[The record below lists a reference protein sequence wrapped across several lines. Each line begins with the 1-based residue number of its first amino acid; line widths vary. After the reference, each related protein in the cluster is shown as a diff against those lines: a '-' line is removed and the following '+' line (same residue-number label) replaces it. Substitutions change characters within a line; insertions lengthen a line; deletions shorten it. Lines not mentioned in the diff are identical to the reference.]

1 VYRRSAAV
9 DEPEPALGELAAE
22 RLRCVAIDRAC
33 TLPEPQKTQIPRSDC
48 LGQDDPEEAALPLL
62 RFELDAAPV
71 RLDRPACD
79 GEA

>member
-1 VYRRSAAV
+1 MIGLILRHGCLRLYELHRHTVTW
-9 DEPEPALGELAAE
+9 PASRGRDKGPDD
-22 RLRCVAIDRAC
+22 RLSKS
-33 TLPEPQKTQIPRSDC
+33 P
-48 LGQDDPEEAALPLL
+48 GQDDPEEAALPLL